1 MDTTDLW
8 IKTDWED
15 VLDMDFRFSGSNGY
29 LDLCFR
35 KNQRSTIINNV
46 GLRLVKLK
54 LILWK
59 DGCLWRFSICALGST
74 GKR

>member
-46 GLRLVKLK
+46 GLRVFRSVLWDPLESANLK
-54 LILWK
+54 
-59 DGCLWRFSICALGST
+59 A
-74 GKR
+74 